1 MEEDQRFKKILLPSI
16 NLPMDITL
24 KTHFIIL
31 KIVLRTPA
39 TCLWP
44 LDLHGC
50 LTEVTV
56 ETVELT

>member
-1 MEEDQRFKKILLPSI
+1 
-16 NLPMDITL
+16 MDITL